1 MKNKWNFFVLPSLA
15 VMGLLTFQSCDD
27 DDDLKPSEL
36 PASVQQNFQ
45 QQYPDTQW
53 VEWESERG
61 NYKADFF
68 FNGNIAEWDLD
79 LNAQAE
85 AWYTRDGEW
94 IRTEFSVE
102 NYYFNPSA
110 TDVIPQSVR
119 EAISNIAGGRMVE
132 DIDRVDMP
140 GGTVNDYF
148 DVEIENEPNDV
159 YVKIDLN
166 GNPLS

>member
-1 MKNKWNFFVLPSLA
+1 M
-15 VMGLLTFQSCDD
+15 
-27 DDDLKPSEL
+27 
-36 PASVQQNFQ
+36 
-45 QQYPDTQW
+45 
-53 VEWESERG
+53 
-61 NYKADFF
+61 
-68 FNGNIAEWDLD
+68 
-79 LNAQAE
+79 NAQAE

-159 YVKIDLN
+159 YVKINLN